1 VLELAIFK
9 HFRYYIDISEVLG
22 VRRFMG
28 GHYEKDI
35 FRQLQEVLERCD
47 KLENKLDE
55 TKVKERAKT
64 SIQINRLKAEHKA
77 EVKELNERIGSL
89 EKENEGLK
97 KENQLLKDDNERM
110 KRILNNDSTNSSLPP
125 STDQKG
131 KSAAMYT

>member
-1 VLELAIFK
+1 
-9 HFRYYIDISEVLG
+9 
-22 VRRFMG
+22 MG